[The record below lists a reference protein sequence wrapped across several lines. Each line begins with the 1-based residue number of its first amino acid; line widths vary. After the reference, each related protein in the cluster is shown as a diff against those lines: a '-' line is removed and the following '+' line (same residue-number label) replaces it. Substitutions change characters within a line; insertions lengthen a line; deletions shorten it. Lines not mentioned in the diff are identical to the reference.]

1 LVDFAISA
9 FLVWIVCCVFC
20 VFCVS
25 DAEQQVTATGD
36 VLFWNQI
43 IKAD

>member
-1 LVDFAISA
+1 MFFFVDLAISA
-9 FLVWIVCCVFC
+9 FLVWVVGCVVWF
-20 VFCVS
+20 S

-43 IKAD
+43 V